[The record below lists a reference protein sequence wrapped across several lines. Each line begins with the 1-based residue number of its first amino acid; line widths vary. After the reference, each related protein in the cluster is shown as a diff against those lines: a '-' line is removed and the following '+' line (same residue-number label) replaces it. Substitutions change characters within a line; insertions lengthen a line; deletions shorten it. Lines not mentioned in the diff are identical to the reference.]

1 MMLVTGT
8 SAQVKSNQPIAFLEN
23 AEQEDFYDWD
33 RELAHFLQVY
43 PNISA
48 LVIGRFPKEEGMTE
62 EILHFILDK
71 YPHLKTIPVVY
82 DVDFGHTQPIFTFP
96 LGGQAEISTQPL
108 RIEIL
113 EG

>member
-1 MMLVTGT
+1 
-8 SAQVKSNQPIAFLEN
+8 
-23 AEQEDFYDWD
+23 
-33 RELAHFLQVY
+33 
-43 PNISA
+43 
-48 LVIGRFPKEEGMTE
+48 LVIHMDPISTDAE
-62 EILHFILDK
+62 EILHAKAELQNILDK